1 MIRAYIQDILTEWAL
16 RSDDGLALGYST
28 HENMDVLN
36 TILKERGISE
46 DVRTE
51 LLSSVLSNSSGG

>member
-1 MIRAYIQDILTEWAL
+1 
-16 RSDDGLALGYST
+16 
-28 HENMDVLN
+28 MDVLN